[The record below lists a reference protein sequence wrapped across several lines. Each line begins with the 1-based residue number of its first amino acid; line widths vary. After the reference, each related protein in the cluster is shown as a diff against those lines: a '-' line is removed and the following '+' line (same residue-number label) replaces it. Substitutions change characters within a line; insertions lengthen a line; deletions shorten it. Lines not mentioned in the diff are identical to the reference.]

1 LNFLHGGGTKYNTA
15 NRWFDKTLQV
25 NRILNLFFFE
35 KKKIFIFKL
44 IVGPDGYCGFN
55 YEHSM
60 AEGGMITALVDYS
73 LDYW

>member
-1 LNFLHGGGTKYNTA
+1 LFL
-15 NRWFDKTLQV
+15 
-25 NRILNLFFFE
+25 
-35 KKKIFIFKL
+35 KL
-44 IVGPDGYCGFN
+44 IVGPNGYCGFN